1 MNGIEKITRRI
12 DADTQAEIDQILREA
27 KVEAA
32 KITDKYKAQAA
43 AEAAELKTRNEK
55 AAAEREER
63 LVSAALMESR
73 KTALAAKQEL
83 VEKVYDMALEKLCGM
98 SDEQYTTI
106 VADLLAQAAPSGR
119 GTVVFAPEEAKRIG
133 AAAVELANQKLGSGK
148 LTLSQETQPIQGGF
162 ILRDERMEV
171 NGTFETLVRLQK
183 AETAGAVA
191 KKLFPEA

>member
-1 MNGIEKITRRI
+1 MHFLYCPQCGQK
-12 DADTQAEIDQILREA
+12 
-27 KVEAA
+27 
-32 KITDKYKAQAA
+32 
-43 AEAAELKTRNEK
+43 
-55 AAAEREER
+55 
-63 LVSAALMESR
+63 
-73 KTALAAKQEL
+73 L